1 MTQKP
6 LGRDAATPSV
16 GLPLFDDHDA
26 PWAPR

>member
-16 GLPLFDDHDA
+16 GLPLFDQGVG
-26 PWAPR
+26 PWSHR